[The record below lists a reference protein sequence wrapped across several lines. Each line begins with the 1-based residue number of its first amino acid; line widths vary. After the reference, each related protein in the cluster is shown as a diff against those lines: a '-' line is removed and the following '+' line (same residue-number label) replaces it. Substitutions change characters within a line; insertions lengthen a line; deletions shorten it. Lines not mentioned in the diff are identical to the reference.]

1 MDLAAY
7 RTAAQEYATAWGRA
21 HHRRFAGLDA
31 AWDPAALHAAHAAC
45 FSHAAIDGLAAEAQT
60 GNAGARCLWR
70 FAVAARL
77 RAVAAPHDAH
87 RAREEAAGGL
97 ARLTAALAAEPDPR
111 ARRDLE
117 EQRLALAAERLT
129 PPAAAALGCV
139 RDEVRALGWP
149 SARALWTAL
158 TGVDL
163 GALAARAERLLRE
176 TGAPPLHDARSR
188 ADVPRWHRA
197 AWADAAF
204 PEDALLPALRAALQS
219 EGADPA
225 DPGFSLDVD
234 PRPGKSPRAFV
245 AAVRVP
251 GEIHLVVAARGGH
264 AAAEAAFHEAGHALL
279 LARRDAGWRFEER
292 HLVPAH
298 ISEAAA
304 FRFERLVPDG
314 GDPRVR
320 DHIAAAT
327 VLRRR
332 RQAAR
337 LLHELDLL
345 DHGPIE
351 DLKERYA
358 RRMAAATGLAW
369 PGAPWLVD
377 SDPLLTAADYVRAD
391 EIAHPGARPDP
402 T

>member
-31 AWDPAALHAAHAAC
+31 AWDPASLHAAHADC
-45 FSHAAIDGLAAEAQT
+45 FTDAAIDGLATEAET
-60 GNAGARCLWR
+60 GNAGARRLWR
-70 FAVAARL
+70 FAVSARL
-77 RAVAAPHDAH
+77 RAVAAPHDAQ
-87 RAREEAAGGL
+87 RAREEATGGL
-97 ARLTAALAAEPDPR
+97 ARLTAALAAEPD
-111 ARRDLE
+111 ARVRRGLE
-117 EQRLALAAERLT
+117 EQRLALAAEQLT
-129 PPAAAALGCV
+129 PPAAAALGRV

-149 SARALWTAL
+149 SARALWTAM

-163 GALAARAERLLRE
+163 GALAGRAERLLRE
-176 TGAPPLHDARSR
+176 TEPPTLHEARSR

-197 AWADAAF
+197 AWADPAF
-204 PEDALLPALRAALQS
+204 PADALLPALRSALVA
-219 EGADPA
+219 EGADP
-225 DPGFSLDVD
+225 DEPGFTLDVD

-251 GEIHLVVAARGGH
+251 GEIHLVVAAGGGH
-264 AAAEAAFHEAGHALL
+264 EAAEAVFHEAGHALL
-279 LARRDAGWRFEER
+279 LARRDPAWRFEER

-298 ISEAAA
+298 VSEAAA
-304 FRFERLVPDG
+304 FRFERHVPDG
-314 GDPRVR
+314 DEARVR
-320 DHIAAAT
+320 AHIASAT
-327 VLRRR
+327 LLRRR

-345 DHGPIE
+345 DHGPVE
-351 DLKERYA
+351 ELKERYA
-358 RRMAAATGLAW
+358 RRMASATGLAW

-377 SDPLLTAADYVRAD
+377 ADPLLTAADYVRAD
-391 EIAHPGARPDP
+391 EIAAAG